1 MELLTNFKDKDNMKN
16 LTKMIMVVVA
26 GLMLA
31 QCSTY
36 KIKPD
41 MNKSGVVDKT
51 PKWYVDYDHETLFK
65 YVETGTAVSPDLEL
79 SVKKAVLLAKA
90 KLVDRINGEVNNRTT
105 ITKNEAGTNEDLTVS
120 AGSQDVIVNII
131 EDTLARGYEV
141 KKQEI
146 FLTKHK
152 SYRAYVMVELSKK
165 EVEAIIEAVNKKRLA
180 SIDVDAI
187 NKQAD
192 EILN

>member
-1 MELLTNFKDKDNMKN
+1 MKK
-16 LTKMIMVVVA
+16 LALILFA
-26 GLMLA
+26 GMLLA

-41 MNKSGVVDKT
+41 MSKNGVVNKT
-51 PKWYVDYDHETLFK
+51 PKWYVDYNHETMFK

-79 SVKKAVLLAKA
+79 AVKKATLLAKA

-105 ITKNEAGTNEDLTVS
+105 INKNEAGTNENLTVS
-120 AGSQDVIVNII
+120 AGSQDIIVNIV

-146 FLTKHK
+146 FVTKNK

-165 EVEAIIEAVNKKRLA
+165 EVDAIIEAVNKKKVA
-180 SIDVDAI
+180 SINVDAI
-187 NKQAD
+187 NKQAN

>member
-1 MELLTNFKDKDNMKN
+1 
-16 LTKMIMVVVA
+16 MILVVVA
-26 GLMLA
+26 GLMVA

-41 MNKSGVVDKT
+41 MNKSGIVDKT

-105 ITKNEAGTNEDLTVS
+105 INKNEAGTNEDLNVS
-120 AGSQDVIVNII
+120 AGSQDVVVNVI

-146 FLTKHK
+146 YQTKHK
-152 SYRAYVMVELSKK
+152 SYRVYVMIELSKS
-165 EVEAIIEAVNKKRLA
+165 EVEEIINTLNKKKLA
-180 SIDVDAI
+180 LINVDAM
-187 NKQAD
+187 NKQAN
-192 EILN
+192 EVLN

>member
-1 MELLTNFKDKDNMKN
+1 MELLTNYKDKDNMKN

-165 EVEAIIEAVNKKRLA
+165 EVDAIIEAVNKNKLA